1 MARMGD
7 RVVTAVPRP
16 PQAELAGASSVLV
29 AALETAWAAIVSR
42 HPEVPDAVIVVA
54 PGSGH
59 RPNELK
65 LGHFAA
71 GRWDVGGLDRPEV
84 LVGGEGLRR
93 DPRDVQGTLLHEAAH
108 GLGFARGIKDTSR
121 GGRYHNQQYRRLAVE
136 VGLDV
141 AQDGTRGWSGTEVPD
156 ATAANYDGVLAQL
169 TDALVLWRRAER
181 QGGNGA
187 SRNPSPCAC
196 DCGRRIR
203 VAASTLAE
211 APIVCGRCEGKFR
224 CEI

>member
-1 MARMGD
+1 MARMGS
-7 RVVTAVPRP
+7 RVVTAAPRVRR
-16 PQAELAGASSVLV
+16 AEPAGASSVLV
-29 AALETAWAAIVSR
+29 AALEAAWSAIVSR
-42 HPEVPDAVIVVA
+42 HPQVPDAVIIVA

-59 RPNELK
+59 RANELK

-93 DPRDVQGTLLHEAAH
+93 DPLDVQGTLLHEAAH

-141 AQDGTRGWSGTEVPD
+141 AQDGTRGWSRTSVTD
-156 ATAANYDGVLAQL
+156 ATKATYGGVLAQL
-169 TDALVLWRRAER
+169 SDALVLWRRAER
-181 QGGNGA
+181 HGGTGA
-187 SRNPSPCAC
+187 SRNPSPCSC

-203 VAASTLAE
+203 VAAGTFAE
-211 APIVCGRCEGKFR
+211 GPIVCGRCEGEFR
-224 CEI
+224 YET